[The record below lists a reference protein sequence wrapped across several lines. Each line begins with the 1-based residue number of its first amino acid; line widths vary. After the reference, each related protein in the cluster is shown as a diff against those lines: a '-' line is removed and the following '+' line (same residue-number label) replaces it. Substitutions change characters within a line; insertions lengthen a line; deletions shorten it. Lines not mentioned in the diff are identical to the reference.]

1 MTDERRPAHH
11 LDDTAITWRPFPVFG
26 GLSFWVLGVNDVRQK
41 VDIFFRMAPYAR
53 CPVHRHVGPTDT
65 LVVEGEHRTYA
76 RRADGWELDEV
87 RAPGFFAS
95 NEGDH
100 LHTEEGGP
108 DGTILMLSMT
118 AVDGVI
124 WEVQADDGIVLDTAT
139 IGGFR
144 HALERQRQ
152 QVTPV

>member
-11 LDDTAITWRPFPVFG
+11 LDDAAITWRPFPVFD

-41 VDIFFRMAPYAR
+41 VDIFFRMAPHAR

-65 LVVEGEHRTYA
+65 LVVEGEHRTFV
-76 RRADGWELDEV
+76 RAAGGWELDEV

-100 LHTEEGGP
+100 LHVEEGGA

-124 WEVQADDGIVLDTAT
+124 WEVQADDGTILDTAT
-139 IGGFR
+139 IDGFR

-152 QVTPV
+152 QATPV